1 MSWLFLTPLGIAVT
15 AFFIYERSC
24 DEIAIL
30 SAVAAITGALLS
42 LIFAPWQLQLAALI
56 LGLALS
62 QRLLRAERYYSNS
75 SSQVD
80 PMMPMMYNG
89 SDRQNRFR

>member
-1 MSWLFLTPLGIAVT
+1 MSWLFLTLLGIAVT

-30 SAVAAITGALLS
+30 SAVAAITGGLLS
-42 LIFAPWQLQLAALI
+42 LIFAPWQLQLGTLI

-62 QRLLRAERYYSNS
+62 QRLLKAERHYSNS
-75 SSQVD
+75 RSQAD
-80 PMMPMMYNG
+80 SMMPMMYNG
-89 SDRQNRFR
+89 LDHQNRFR